1 MCSLPGPEME
11 AMSLALQGWF
21 LAHWTTKAI
30 RALKLWYL
38 TCHESWAPFLA
49 QSNHRAFFPLILSR
63 GSLPIMECPH
73 MGALSMLCWIL
84 EGDPL
89 QVSGFS
95 PWAAVCSANS
105 SLLRLSRFSDL
116 PFQPKEFAN
125 YPLVPLPVRCLGN
138 SQGFIWGHRRACFV
152 YFLSQESQS
161 FSVWCPLSR
170 KPFFMYF
177 VQVLVVSLGKKI
189 EVEAEFE
196 VF

>member
-1 MCSLPGPEME
+1 MGLVALRHVQSSWTKME
-11 AMSLALQGWF
+11 AMSPALQGWF
-21 LAHWTTKAI
+21 LAHWTTKEI
-30 RALKLWYL
+30 RALRPWYL

-49 QSNHRAFFPLILSR
+49 QSDHRAFFPLILSH

-73 MGALSMLCWIL
+73 MRALSMLCWIL

-105 SLLRLSRFSDL
+105 SLLGLSRFSDL
-116 PFQPKEFAN
+116 PFQPREFAG

-138 SQGFIWGHRRACFV
+138 SQGFIWGHCRACFV

-177 VQVLVVSLGKKI
+177 V
-189 EVEAEFE
+189 
-196 VF
+196 

>member
-1 MCSLPGPEME
+1 MRSLPGPEME
-11 AMSLALQGWF
+11 AMSPALQGWF
-21 LAHWTTKAI
+21 LGPWTTKAI

-38 TCHESWAPFLA
+38 TCHESWAPLLA

-116 PFQPKEFAN
+116 PFQPKEFAD

-138 SQGFIWGHRRACFV
+138 SQGFIWGHRRLA
-152 YFLSQESQS
+152 LSISCLRNHSPSLSDVHCLENH
-161 FSVWCPLSR
+161 FSCILSR
-170 KPFFMYF
+170 FWLFHWGRK
-177 VQVLVVSLGKKI
+177 LR
-189 EVEAEFE
+189 
-196 VF
+196 